1 MRSANAST
9 TPVCR
14 ADVVVTK
21 PGGPSLPFPTAPFA
35 GTTSRLIEQSVPAR
49 PAVPLPSA
57 DAPNIVLV
65 LLDDV
70 GFGTC
75 GTFGGPVPTP
85 ALDRVAANGLRFNQ
99 FHTTA
104 LCSPTRAAMLTG
116 RNHHAVHMGN
126 IPEGASAFP
135 GYDCI
140 IPKEAAT
147 FVEILRQYGYST
159 GAFGK
164 WHVTPAH
171 EQSLSGPFD
180 RWPTGLGFERF
191 YGILSAEASQY
202 EPPMFDQTTPVM
214 PYEGR
219 NDYHMS
225 EDITERA
232 IDWIRLQ
239 RTSNPHRP
247 FFAYLATGAMHCPH
261 HVWPSYIERFKGQFD
276 DGWDALRERVYRR
289 QLEMGVIPAG
299 TTLTPR
305 PSEVPSWD
313 EYPDK
318 YKPVAARLMEVFAG
332 FMAHTDEQV
341 GRLLDSLDAMGVADD
356 TLFIYITGDNGASAE
371 GTVNGAWSAPSFQNG
386 LPEDPEWLLAH
397 MDDFGTARCENHYNL
412 AWAWALDAPFQWM
425 KQVASHFGGT
435 RNAMAVQW
443 PKRIVDKGALRS
455 NFHHITDIFPTVL
468 EAAGIEAPQY
478 VNGLAQMP
486 IDGVSMLPTMTSAN
500 APETHNTQYFEMFGN
515 RAIYHDGWIASCYHG
530 RVPWKR
536 FDTVPFD
543 GPQEKWE
550 LYDIRNDFSQGNDLS
565 EVHPEK
571 LVELQQLFDEEAR
584 RNNVYPLKEPIQ
596 GFGPAF
602 AVPDSLGGLA
612 KMTYTTVNI
621 RMPERSVVNLKNCSF
636 RITAE
641 FDVPESGCEGVI
653 AAQGGNMAGWSLYV
667 GGDGRPRYHYNWFG
681 HEHSVAVAAR
691 ALSPGRHT
699 VVIDHAYD
707 GGFGAGG
714 DTVMSVDGD
723 PVGHVRIE
731 RSVPVIFS
739 ISGETFD
746 VGLDSGAAVGDYP
759 HIYRFTGE
767 IHGVT
772 LERLSEPSAHV
783 KELIADA
790 EFRASLAVQ

>member
-1 MRSANAST
+1 M
-9 TPVCR
+9 
-14 ADVVVTK
+14 
-21 PGGPSLPFPTAPFA
+21 
-35 GTTSRLIEQSVPAR
+35 
-49 PAVPLPSA
+49 
-57 DAPNIVLV
+57 LV

-171 EQSLSGPFD
+171 EQTLSGPFD

-219 NDYHMS
+219 DDYHMT

-239 RTSNPHRP
+239 RASNPHRP

-276 DGWDALRERVYRR
+276 DGWDSLRERIFRR
-289 QLEMGVIPAG
+289 QLELGVIPSG

-305 PSEVPSWD
+305 PPEIPSWD

-341 GRLLDSLDAMGVADD
+341 GRLLGSLDELGVTDN

-386 LPEDPEWLLAH
+386 LPEEPEWLLAH

-443 PKRIVDKGALRS
+443 PKRIADRGGLRS
-455 NFHHITDIFPTVL
+455 NFHHVTDIFPTLL
-468 EAAGIEAPQY
+468 EAAGIEAPAA
-478 VNGLAQMP
+478 VNGLVQMP
-486 IDGVSMLPTMTSAN
+486 IDGVSMLPAMTSAA
-500 APETHNTQYFEMFGN
+500 APENHQ
-515 RAIYHDGWIASCYHG
+515 
-530 RVPWKR
+530 
-536 FDTVPFD
+536 
-543 GPQEKWE
+543 
-550 LYDIRNDFSQGNDLS
+550 
-565 EVHPEK
+565 
-571 LVELQQLFDEEAR
+571 
-584 RNNVYPLKEPIQ
+584 
-596 GFGPAF
+596 
-602 AVPDSLGGLA
+602 
-612 KMTYTTVNI
+612 
-621 RMPERSVVNLKNCSF
+621 
-636 RITAE
+636 
-641 FDVPESGCEGVI
+641 
-653 AAQGGNMAGWSLYV
+653 
-667 GGDGRPRYHYNWFG
+667 
-681 HEHSVAVAAR
+681 
-691 ALSPGRHT
+691 
-699 VVIDHAYD
+699 
-707 GGFGAGG
+707 
-714 DTVMSVDGD
+714 
-723 PVGHVRIE
+723 
-731 RSVPVIFS
+731 
-739 ISGETFD
+739 
-746 VGLDSGAAVGDYP
+746 
-759 HIYRFTGE
+759 
-767 IHGVT
+767 
-772 LERLSEPSAHV
+772 
-783 KELIADA
+783 
-790 EFRASLAVQ
+790 

>member
-1 MRSANAST
+1 MRSVNAST
-9 TPVCR
+9 TQDCR
-14 ADVVVTK
+14 ADAVVTK
-21 PGGPSLPFPTAPFA
+21 PSGPNLPFPTAPFA
-35 GTTSRLIEQSVPAR
+35 GTTSRLIDQSLPAR
-49 PAVPLPSA
+49 PAVSVPSK

-75 GTFGGPVPTP
+75 GTFGGPIPTP

-147 FVEILRQYGYST
+147 FVEILRQHGYST

-171 EQSLSGPFD
+171 EQTLSGPFD

-219 NDYHMS
+219 DDYHMT
-225 EDITERA
+225 EDITDRA

-239 RTSNPHRP
+239 RASNPHRP

-289 QLEMGVIPAG
+289 QLELGVIPAG
-299 TTLTPR
+299 TTLTLR
-305 PSEVPSWD
+305 PAEVPSWD

-341 GRLLDSLDAMGVADD
+341 GRLLGSLDEIGVTDN

-386 LPEDPEWLLAH
+386 LPEDPDWLLAH

-455 NFHHITDIFPTVL
+455 NFHHVTDIFPTVL
-468 EAAGIEAPQY
+468 EAAGIQAPAA

-486 IDGVSMLPTMTSAN
+486 IDGVSMLPTMTSAA
-500 APETHNTQYFEMFGN
+500 APENHHTQYFEMFGN

-536 FDTVPFD
+536 FDSVPFD

-550 LYDIRNDFSQGNDLS
+550 LYDIRNDFSQGNDLATA
-565 EVHPEK
+565 HPEK
-571 LVELQQLFDEEAR
+571 LEELQQLFDAEAR

-596 GFGPAF
+596 GFGPSF
-602 AVPDSLGGLA
+602 AVPDALGNLT
-612 KMTYTTVNI
+612 KMTYTNVHF

-636 RITAE
+636 RITA
-641 FDVPESGCEGVI
+641 DISVPASGCEGVI
-653 AAQGGNMAGWSLYV
+653 VAQGGNMAGWSLYV
-667 GGDGRPRYHYNWFG
+667 GGDGKPRYHYNWFG
-681 HEHSVAVAAR
+681 HEHSVAVSSR
-691 ALSPGRHT
+691 ELSPGRHA

-714 DTVMSVDGD
+714 DTVMSIDGS

-772 LERLSEPSAHV
+772 LERLSEPSARV
-783 KELIADA
+783 KEMITDA